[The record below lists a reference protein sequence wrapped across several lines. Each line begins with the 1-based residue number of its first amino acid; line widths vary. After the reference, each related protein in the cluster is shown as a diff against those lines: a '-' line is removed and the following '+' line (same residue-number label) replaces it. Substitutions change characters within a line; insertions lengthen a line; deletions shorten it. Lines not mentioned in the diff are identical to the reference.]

1 MYLKDLS
8 EGGLV
13 GSRPSFWV
21 ELTRYFPTKAKKEQA
36 PTVTNPADAWDKS
49 DPITLPCQPFIIP
62 KDG

>member
-49 DPITLPCQPFIIP
+49 DPITLPC
-62 KDG
+62 